1 MIRRNGTLVL
11 LVMLLMVVVAGS
23 VVAASGTFEAGF
35 LPGRTSL
42 ASQPHRLFATSANL
56 GIIEIDPDTGAIL
69 NTFSAPVQQSVSDG
83 LAFDGTTLYYLS
95 GNWAPNT
102 LYALNPDTGAVET
115 TYTLPDSAF
124 RDGLAYLN
132 GMIYILDWS
141 VLTQQLTIFDPD
153 SGSVIGVLDIDAA
166 NPDPPSIKG
175 GLAGITAPDALLV
188 TASDLDDEVLEIDP
202 NTGLITHRFTHSQ
215 GSGVEG
221 AAVVNGQIYLGA
233 NTSSDLT
240 IYLRDGTPQG
250 SITIPGSIGIQ
261 SLGGDDTTLMA
272 ISKAVIPSGKVNI
285 GDLLTYTL
293 SILAT
298 PGSELGLY
306 DPLDDTTFLSFLPPP
321 VSGIVHQDGVVTGS
335 LTVSPTSQV
344 TVAFVVQVPEGAGP
358 TISNRACIY
367 VLPGTPEWCEWSNE
381 VVNDVWQPPGIPVLL
396 SPADETVTT
405 TQAITFTWQAGAGET
420 PDGYNLKLD
429 GQVITTTDTT
439 SSTFLSLGV
448 HTWTVRAYNSAGTS
462 DWASARTVEVVPPAP
477 GVPNLLFPPD
487 ETVTTTQAITFAWQ
501 SGAGGT
507 PDGYNLN
514 LDGEVLTTTATTLST
529 DLPVGLHSWTVRAY
543 NAGGY
548 SDWASART
556 IERISHWVYLPVVLR
571 NYP

>member
-1 MIRRNGTLVL
+1 
-11 LVMLLMVVVAGS
+11 
-23 VVAASGTFEAGF
+23 
-35 LPGRTSL
+35 
-42 ASQPHRLFATSANL
+42 
-56 GIIEIDPDTGAIL
+56 
-69 NTFSAPVQQSVSDG
+69 
-83 LAFDGTTLYYLS
+83 
-95 GNWAPNT
+95 
-102 LYALNPDTGAVET
+102 
-115 TYTLPDSAF
+115 
-124 RDGLAYLN
+124 
-132 GMIYILDWS
+132 
-141 VLTQQLTIFDPD
+141 
-153 SGSVIGVLDIDAA
+153 
-166 NPDPPSIKG
+166 
-175 GLAGITAPDALLV
+175 
-188 TASDLDDEVLEIDP
+188 
-202 NTGLITHRFTHSQ
+202 
-215 GSGVEG
+215 
-221 AAVVNGQIYLGA
+221 
-233 NTSSDLT
+233 
-240 IYLRDGTPQG
+240 
-250 SITIPGSIGIQ
+250 
-261 SLGGDDTTLMA
+261 
-272 ISKAVIPSGKVNI
+272 
-285 GDLLTYTL
+285 
-293 SILAT
+293 
-298 PGSELGLY
+298 
-306 DPLDDTTFLSFLPPP
+306 
-321 VSGIVHQDGVVTGS
+321 
-335 LTVSPTSQV
+335 
-344 TVAFVVQVPEGAGP
+344 
-358 TISNRACIY
+358 
-367 VLPGTPEWCEWSNE
+367 

-529 DLPVGLHSWTVRAY
+529 DLSVGLHSWTVRAY

-556 IERISHWVYLPVVLR
+556 IERISHWVYLPVVLC